1 MSKIYHQAW
10 FWNCKVTKFCIND
23 FPRQYIWKEYSRT
36 KSANAENF
44 PCKGDL
50 VVNWISSSDVI
61 MRKDRSLIITHAYR
75 NVEMNLKSTAANG
88 FNFINGILGEEGT
101 LDLAWL

>member
-1 MSKIYHQAW
+1 M
-10 FWNCKVTKFCIND
+10 
-23 FPRQYIWKEYSRT
+23 WKEYSRA

-44 PCKGDL
+44 RSKGDL
-50 VVNWISSSDVI
+50 VVNWICWSDVI
-61 MRKDRSLIITHAYR
+61 MRKDRSLIITHARR

-101 LDLAWL
+101 LDLACL

>member
-1 MSKIYHQAW
+1 
-10 FWNCKVTKFCIND
+10 
-23 FPRQYIWKEYSRT
+23 
-36 KSANAENF
+36 
-44 PCKGDL
+44 
-50 VVNWISSSDVI
+50 

>member
-1 MSKIYHQAW
+1 M
-10 FWNCKVTKFCIND
+10 N
-23 FPRQYIWKEYSRT
+23 PRRSSLKRMFTYQ
-36 KSANAENF
+36 SANAENF

-50 VVNWISSSDVI
+50 VVNWISSSDAI

-88 FNFINGILGEEGT
+88 FNFINDILEEEGT